1 MRCARR
7 APRAQWRSTSERG
20 ATPDARQCPGYAGRI
35 IGCLA
40 IALGAAASPRQV
52 AAQSRELKS
61 YGPGAP
67 EAKLMLYYSSTVAF
81 SSVGVPFGVGR
92 PPALAAATGRSA
104 PRVEA
109 SVEVSY
115 LPRLSPNQRRAE
127 LDKPESTNLAPVF
140 ARPRVGVRLPGGVGA
155 ELSWI
160 PPVRVFSVKAN
171 LFAGA
176 LSRAFDMTSHMR
188 VIPRVSA
195 LAGRVEGPITCN
207 HDTADDGDPALA
219 TYYAFVCYNN
229 DSRDHFEPRHL
240 SGELLF
246 AARSA
251 SRWQPYVSAGA
262 RAEHTKFDIGVI
274 RPDGSRDP
282 DNPVLEVS
290 TTRAYGTAGA
300 SWLGIRRT
308 RLAAEVYYAPGS
320 VVTARVLAGVHL
332 W

>member
-1 MRCARR
+1 M
-7 APRAQWRSTSERG
+7 
-20 ATPDARQCPGYAGRI
+20 I
-35 IGCLA
+35 VCLV
-40 IALGAAASPRQV
+40 IALGAAGAPRDV
-52 AAQSRELKS
+52 AAQAREHDS

-67 EAKLMLYYSSTVAF
+67 EAKLMLYYSSAVAF
-81 SSVGVPFGVGR
+81 SPIGVPFGVQR
-92 PPALAAATGRSA
+92 AAASGHGRS
-104 PRVEA
+104 RIEA
-109 SVEVSY
+109 AIEFSY
-115 LPRLSPNQRRAE
+115 LPPLSAEQRRAE

-140 ARPRVGVRLPGGVGA
+140 ARPRVGARLPGGVGL

-160 PPVRVFSVKAN
+160 PPVRVFDVTAN
-171 LFAGA
+171 VFAVA
-176 LSRAFDMTSHMR
+176 VSRAFDVTSHVR
-188 VIPRVSA
+188 IIPRVSA
-195 LAGRVEGPITCN
+195 LTGRVEGPITCN
-207 HDTADDGDPALA
+207 RDTADNGDPALA
-219 TYYAFVCYNN
+219 TYYAFVCYGN

-240 SGELLF
+240 SGELVF

-274 RPDGSRDP
+274 RPDKSRDR